1 MNQRVAG
8 TAGEYLLDKKF
19 TFRARPHERHI
30 ADKDIP
36 QLRKLVEAVLAEHT
50 AKARY
55 AGVAGARQG
64 RAVRLGID
72 THAPELIDL
81 EQTLVTPHP
90 HLPVQH
96 GAGRIE
102 PYRKRNQS
110 HKRRQRHKGQTR
122 EEGVGSPLHIGNRRR
137 YVGIGNVY
145 QRLRN
150 HG

>member
-1 MNQRVAG
+1 MRG
-8 TAGEYLLDKKF
+8 
-19 TFRARPHERHI
+19 RR
-30 ADKDIP
+30 
-36 QLRKLVEAVLAEHT
+36 
-50 AKARY
+50 
-55 AGVAGARQG
+55 GATKPVVG
-64 RAVRLGID
+64 LGID
-72 THAPELIDL
+72 THAHELIDL
-81 EQTLVTPHP
+81 EQTLVTPTRTC
-90 HLPVQH
+90 LYNTQV
-96 GAGRIE
+96 GRIE